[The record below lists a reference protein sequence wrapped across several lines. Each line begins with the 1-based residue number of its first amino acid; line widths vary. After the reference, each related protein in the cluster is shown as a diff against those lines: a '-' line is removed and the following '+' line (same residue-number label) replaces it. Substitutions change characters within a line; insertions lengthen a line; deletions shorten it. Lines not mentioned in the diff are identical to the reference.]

1 MNELV
6 QNMLQLAQADLSATR
21 KFESVEMGLL
31 LTEVVDEFGGQSLT
45 RGQSLRFAP
54 LSAPVFVNGDVLQ
67 LKQLFRNLVGNAIK
81 YTQRDGNI
89 QVSMQA
95 VDGALNVQVQDD
107 GYGIPSADLP
117 FIFDR
122 FYRVRREG
130 NEVEGNGLGLAIV
143 KSIVEQHNG
152 QVSVESEPQQGS
164 CFSVRLPLPSTKT
177 EVDGSASVTDKSYPK
192 I

>member
-1 MNELV
+1 
-6 QNMLQLAQADLSATR
+6 
-21 KFESVEMGLL
+21 
-31 LTEVVDEFGGQSLT
+31 
-45 RGQSLRFAP
+45 
-54 LSAPVFVNGDVLQ
+54 
-67 LKQLFRNLVGNAIK
+67 
-81 YTQRDGNI
+81 
-89 QVSMQA
+89 MQA

-177 EVDGSASVTDKSYPK
+177 EVDGSASVTDKSCGNFVLSPFCWLFRLLWWLAQVRLLQHQNR
-192 I
+192 